1 MKQVH
6 KNFNKVNLIFYI
18 ISQTKTSN
26 KSLNI
31 LKMNML
37 DQNGESKNESV
48 DESKIKSKD
57 LLFKNENFL
66 KQDFNRINKI
76 FHSKFS

>member
-1 MKQVH
+1 
-6 KNFNKVNLIFYI
+6 
-18 ISQTKTSN
+18 
-26 KSLNI
+26 
-31 LKMNML
+31 ML
-37 DQNGESKNESV
+37 DQNGESKNESI

-66 KQDFNRINKI
+66 KQDFDRINKI